1 MVAYIRMEQIL
12 LFFPLVNFGIGWT
25 ARTKL
30 LLSGLDMTLF
40 TAKQTCDVSHHVT
53 CVGTFSKW
61 PSIKRQK
68 KFVENLVAQD
78 IVYLLIQDSL
88 T

>member
-53 CVGTFSKW
+53 
-61 PSIKRQK
+61 
-68 KFVENLVAQD
+68 
-78 IVYLLIQDSL
+78 
-88 T
+88 